1 MGLLLTICKYFL
13 WFILY
18 SVGGWIMETILY
30 MVVQRRVVKR
40 GFLFGPLCPIY
51 GVGAILATVT
61 LYDRVDNIFL
71 LFLIGMV
78 MCTTLEYV
86 THFVLEKLFHT
97 TWWDYSNKRFN
108 IKGRICLKNSLLF
121 GVGIVLIVRVF
132 QPAIIYATDQ
142 IPDTA
147 ILWISFVIYSILL
160 IDLATTVSGL
170 KNTVEQLKD
179 FQKLI
184 GGHMQKGLDTT
195 DERISELAERLKASE
210 ALTDV
215 LDRLRSTKSPLGR
228 LHDRYP
234 NISFNRYKDV
244 LQFIYGK
251 QEEVHEKRA
260 EKRKEKAESKENN
273 EEKK

>member
-1 MGLLLTICKYFL
+1 MELLLTICKYFL

-18 SVGGWIMETILY
+18 SVGGWIMETLLY

-51 GVGAILATVT
+51 GVGAILATLT
-61 LYDRVDNIFL
+61 LYDRIDNIFL
-71 LFLIGMV
+71 LFFIGMV
-78 MCTTLEYV
+78 MCTALEYV
-86 THFVLEKLFHT
+86 THYVLEKLFHT

-108 IKGRICLKNSLLF
+108 IKGRICLKNSLMF
-121 GVGIVLIVRVF
+121 GVGIVLIVRVL
-132 QPAIIYATDQ
+132 QPAIVYVTEK

-147 ILWISFVIYSILL
+147 ILWTSFVIYSILL

-170 KNTVEQLKD
+170 KNTVAQLQA

-184 GGHMQKGLDTT
+184 GGHMQKGLDLT
-195 DERISELAERLKASE
+195 DERISEIAERLKASE
-210 ALTDV
+210 ALSDF
-215 LDRLRSTKSPLGR
+215 LERMRSTKSPLGR

-251 QEEVHEKRA
+251 QEEAQEK
-260 EKRKEKAESKENN
+260 KAAKHKKDASKENKT
-273 EEKK
+273 EDEK